1 MRIGIDLGG
10 TKTEGVVLGPGGE
23 EHLRRRCR
31 TPVTQG
37 YEAILQTIAEL
48 VFELTTDLTGDFT
61 VGVCTPGALS
71 QSSGTLKNANTTCI
85 IGKPILQDLERIL
98 DRPVRLENDANCFV
112 LAEALDGAGQHAD
125 CVFGIILG
133 TGVGGG
139 ITFGQR
145 LLSGRHH
152 IAGEWGHN
160 ILEPDGPPCYCGR
173 RGCVE
178 TFLSGPGLVADYAR
192 EGGETCLDAVQ
203 VTDRATAGDPVAA
216 AALDRYLTRFG
227 RALAGVI
234 NILDPDAVI
243 LGGGLSNISRLYLD
257 GPDCVARH
265 VFNEDFRTPVL
276 QNHHG
281 DSAGVRGAAQLW
293 PPPD

>member
-133 TGVGGG
+133 TVVGGG

-145 LLSGRHH
+145 LLS
-152 IAGEWGHN
+152 
-160 ILEPDGPPCYCGR
+160 
-173 RGCVE
+173 
-178 TFLSGPGLVADYAR
+178 
-192 EGGETCLDAVQ
+192 
-203 VTDRATAGDPVAA
+203 
-216 AALDRYLTRFG
+216 
-227 RALAGVI
+227 
-234 NILDPDAVI
+234 
-243 LGGGLSNISRLYLD
+243 
-257 GPDCVARH
+257 
-265 VFNEDFRTPVL
+265 
-276 QNHHG
+276 
-281 DSAGVRGAAQLW
+281 
-293 PPPD
+293 